1 MESFLSNRS
10 VLNEDAGALDTF
22 SRGVRPQAGFQS
34 LLSASR
40 KPEPEVIPT
49 PQATVVEATVEPDAE
64 EMEEPVIE
72 VINGEGGIERII
84 ITCTCCKRIELRCQ
98 Y

>member
-10 VLNEDAGALDTF
+10 ALTQSRNGADALA
-22 SRGVRPQAGFQS
+22 RGVRPQNGFQS
-34 LLSASR
+34 LFSTPGKEHEAVPVAENRIPS
-40 KPEPEVIPT
+40 EPES
-49 PQATVVEATVEPDAE
+49 QLTVEPL
-64 EMEEPVIE
+64 EEPEIQV
-72 VINGEGGIERII
+72 VNGDGGIERII